1 MKFSEQWLR
10 EWVNP
15 ELSTQEL
22 ADQITMAGLEVDA
35 IEPVAGDFSGVVVG
49 EILRAEQHPDADK
62 LRVCQVSDGQSEFQ
76 VVCGAPNARA
86 GIKVPF
92 ATVGAVLP
100 GDFKIKKAKLR
111 GVESFGMLC
120 GPDELAL
127 GESTGGLMELSSEL
141 TVGDDLRKALH
152 LNDQLIEL
160 GLTPNRSDCLSLRG
174 IARDV
179 AVLNNLSIAEPDCAA
194 VAPGCDEML
203 DIQIQAP
210 EHCPRYAGR
219 IIRGIDISRPSPSWL
234 QEKLRRAGLRS
245 IDAVVDVTNYIL
257 LELGQPLHGFDL
269 AQLSGGILVRLAEK
283 GEKLTLLDGQEL
295 LLRDDSLVIADQ
307 GKALALAGIMGGKGS
322 GVGEQTR
329 DIFLESAF
337 FAPEKLAGKARSY
350 GLHTD
355 SSHRFERGVDYALPV
370 AAIERA
376 TRLIIDIV
384 GGTPGP
390 VVERTTGSL
399 PEPKHIN
406 LREERIE
413 KMLGMAIAPD
423 RVEAILRGL
432 GLDVSRNE
440 GGWSVTNPSWRFDI
454 EIEVDLLEELAR
466 IVGYNNLPVKPISD
480 TLAIESKPEAG
491 IGLAEIRRRMT
502 ALGYQEAITYSFV
515 DPVWQKALFPEAT
528 AVSLLNPISADL
540 ADMRVSHWPGLLKA
554 VSHNLNRQQVRVRLF
569 ETGLC
574 FLPEDGGKLRQE
586 ATLSAVLTGP
596 RLPESWHEKGSEV
609 DFYDAKGDLESVM
622 KLSAGREFRFAAGE
636 HSALHPGQ
644 SADIFLDGRKVGVV
658 GALHPSLL
666 KELDLGQSVYLFEIE
681 LSAISSRQV
690 PAFQTPSRYPEVR
703 RDLAVIVDRKIPA
716 QELLDATR
724 AVAGSYL
731 VNLNLFDIYEGEG
744 IDPQRKSLALGLTY
758 RHSSRTLNEEEVNES
773 IGNVVGALEERF
785 GATLRN

>member
-15 ELSTQEL
+15 ELDTQQL

-35 IEPVAGDFSGVVVG
+35 IEPVAGEFSGVVVG
-49 EILRAEQHPDADK
+49 EILSAEQHPDADK

-120 GPDELAL
+120 GPDELEL
-127 GESTGGLMELSSEL
+127 GESTGGLLELSPEL
-141 TVGDDLRKALH
+141 SAGQDLRAALD
-152 LNDQLIEL
+152 LNDKLIEL

-179 AVLNNLSIAEPDCAA
+179 AVLNGLSITEPDFTAL
-194 VAPGCDEML
+194 APLCDDVL
-203 DIQIQAP
+203 NIDITAG
-210 EHCPRYAGR
+210 EDCPRYVGR
-219 IIRGIDISRPSPSWL
+219 IIRNIDISRPSPSWL

-269 AQLSGGILVRLAEK
+269 AKLSGGICVRLAK
-283 GEKLTLLDGQEL
+283 DGEKLVLLDGQEL
-295 LLRDDSLVIADQ
+295 TLRSDSLVIADQ
-307 GKALALAGIMGGKGS
+307 EKALALAGIMGGKGS
-322 GVGEQTR
+322 AVSEQTC

-337 FAPEKLAGKARSY
+337 FAPQKLAGKARSY

-355 SSHRFERGVDYALPV
+355 SSHRFERGVDYALPMT
-370 AAIERA
+370 AIERA
-376 TRLIIDIV
+376 TRLIVDIV
-384 GGTPGP
+384 GGEPGP
-390 VVERTTGSL
+390 VVERTTKAL
-399 PEPKHIN
+399 PEPNVIS

-413 KMLGMAIAPD
+413 KMLGMAVAPE
-423 RVEAILRGL
+423 RVEAILEGL
-432 GLDVSRNE
+432 GLKVDRVD
-440 GGWSVTNPSWRFDI
+440 GGWSVTNPSWRFDL
-454 EIEVDLLEELAR
+454 EIEVDLLEEIAR
-466 IVGYNNLPVKPISD
+466 IVGYNNLPVKPITDS
-480 TLAIESKPEAG
+480 LIIEAKPEAG
-491 IGLAEIRRRMT
+491 VGVGELRRRMT

-515 DPVWQKALFPEAT
+515 DPVWQKALFPDSN
-528 AVSLLNPISADL
+528 AVSLVNPISADL

-554 VSHNLNRQQVRVRLF
+554 LSYNLNRQQARVRLF

-574 FLPEDGGKLRQE
+574 FLAEDGGKLRQE

-596 RLPESWHEKGSEV
+596 RSPESWHDKGTKV
-609 DFYDAKGDLESVM
+609 DFFDAKGDLESLL
-622 KLSAGREFRFAAGE
+622 KLCAGSDFSFVAGA

-644 SADIFLDGRKVGVV
+644 SADIFLEGAKVGSI
-658 GALHPSLL
+658 GALHPTLVQL
-666 KELDLGQSVYLFEIE
+666 FDLGQPVYLFEIA
-681 LSAISSRQV
+681 LAAITDRKV
-690 PAFQTPSRYPEVR
+690 PKFHTPSRYPEVR
-703 RDLAVIVDRKIPA
+703 RDLAVVIDRVTPA
-716 QELLDATR
+716 QELLDA
-724 AVAGSYL
+724 AQAAAGSYL

-758 RHSSRTLNEEEVNES
+758 RHSSRTLTEEEVNES
-773 IGNVVGALEERF
+773 IANVISALEERF
-785 GATLRN
+785 SATLRN